1 MRGPSPTLYRQVT
14 LAALVSLYI
23 IVVTGALVRLSGSG
37 LGCSDWP
44 NCNDQQFVDV
54 SSYHSRIEQL
64 NRLFTGVV
72 AVAVILAVA
81 GALVRRP
88 RRRDLTWLALSLVA
102 GVVGQALVG
111 AVVVWTHL
119 HPVAVQ
125 QHFLLSMVILAAA
138 LTLHRRAAMP
148 DDHRRVLCVSSET
161 TRIVWVIAALTSLA
175 VVTGT
180 VVTGTGPHSGQFD
193 DPTNPDLTDIRRFGF
208 AIRTVAEVHS
218 ITVLIT
224 LTATVYLLWRLR
236 RSPDRAV
243 LENAISSFLFLGFL
257 QGAIGYVQYF
267 SGVPVAL
274 VTIHV
279 ALAGAVWLSMVN
291 MVLVLRTPSPHAID
305 DSGGDT
311 GQPSGASREMV
322 SRNSAT
328 VDEMMSATDS
338 TESIRPAT

>member
-1 MRGPSPTLYRQVT
+1 M
-14 LAALVSLYI
+14 AALVSLFA
-23 IVVTGALVRLSGSG
+23 IVVTGALVRLTGSG

-54 SSYHSRIEQL
+54 SSFHARIEQL

-102 GVVGQALVG
+102 GVIGQALVG

-125 QHFLLSMVILAAA
+125 QHFLLSMAILAAA
-138 LTLHRRAAMP
+138 LTLHRRAAMA
-148 DDHRRVLCVSSET
+148 DDQRRVRQVSAS
-161 TRIVWVIAALTSLA
+161 TRSQVWVIAALTSVA
-175 VVTGT
+175 VITGT

-193 DPTNPDLTDIRRFGF
+193 DPANPDLADIRRFGF

-224 LTATVYLLWRLR
+224 LALTLHLVWRLR
-236 RSPDRAV
+236 HSPDRRK
-243 LENAISSFLFLGFL
+243 LENPISTFLFLGFL

-274 VTIHV
+274 VAMHV
-279 ALAGAVWLSMVN
+279 ALAGGVWLAMVN
-291 MVLVLRTPSPHAID
+291 MVLVLRAPVSITTVAPGDRS
-305 DSGGDT
+305 SGGT
-311 GQPSGASREMV
+311 PAP
-322 SRNSAT
+322 
-328 VDEMMSATDS
+328 
-338 TESIRPAT
+338 SIR